1 MAQTKTDRLIE
12 LGMVPDL
19 AKEVS
24 AQIAAAVATKAQI
37 AALVALTD
45 STGGTPGNTIVDVP
59 ASYTEATLA
68 NQLSSLA
75 VKLNALITALKA

>member
-1 MAQTKTDRLIE
+1 MAQTTTDRLIE
-12 LGMVPDL
+12 LGMVPEL
-19 AKEVS
+19 AKEVTN
-24 AQIAAAVATKAQI
+24 QIADAIADKAAV

-45 STGGTPGNTIVDVP
+45 STGGTPGNTIADVP

-75 VKLNALITALKA
+75 VKVNAVIAALKA

>member
-1 MAQTKTDRLIE
+1 MANVKRLTA
-12 LGMVPDL
+12 LGMAPEL
-19 AKEVS
+19 AVEVA
-24 AQIAAAVATKAQI
+24 AQIDNAVASNTAV

-45 STGGTPGNTIVDVP
+45 STGGTPGNTIADVP

-75 VKLNALITALKA
+75 VKLNAIITALKS

>member
-1 MAQTKTDRLIE
+1 MAQTNTDRLVE
-12 LGMVPDL
+12 LGMVPEL
-19 AKEVS
+19 AKEVA
-24 AQIAAAVATKAQI
+24 AQIADAVASNAAV

-45 STGGTPGNTIVDVP
+45 STGGTPGDTIVDVP

-75 VKLNALITALKA
+75 VKVNAVIAALKS

>member
-12 LGMVPDL
+12 LGMVPEL
-19 AKEVS
+19 AKEV
-24 AQIAAAVATKAQI
+24 ATQISDATSGNAAV

-75 VKLNALITALKA
+75 VKLNAVIAALKA